1 MNKFLLLLI
10 VFNLTM
16 TFSLFA
22 SFPPGGTYAAPIDG
36 GVTILAIAGAAYG
49 ISKMRKK
56 TKEKL

>member
-1 MNKFLLLLI
+1 
-10 VFNLTM
+10 M